1 MQKAVGSRQQAR
13 SELGNRLAMVSGPW
27 FVVRWGRHQSAREQT
42 KKCSFYSSPAARG
55 VVGCHSQRATDNEQA
70 FTLIELIAA
79 MAIMLLLTSIALP
92 LARIH
97 AQRVRELELRQDLRE
112 IRQAIDRFKDFSD
125 RGMIPIKADTFGYPP
140 DLDTLVKGVELKGA
154 ATAKYKFLRR
164 LPADPMTAKPDWG
177 LRSMQDDPDSRS
189 WGGQNVFD
197 IYSQSQGTALD
208 GTKYADW

>member
-1 MQKAVGSRQQAR
+1 MRLR
-13 SELGNRLAMVSGPW
+13 LGDGLNPESKIENP
-27 FVVRWGRHQSAREQT
+27 
-42 KKCSFYSSPAARG
+42 KSPSPEFRTP
-55 VVGCHSQRATDNEQA
+55 SPA

-92 LARIH
+92 LARVH
-97 AQRVRELELRQDLRE
+97 AQRLRELELRQDLRE

-140 DLDTLVKGVELKGA
+140 DLDALVKGVELKGA

-164 LPADPMTAKPDWG
+164 LPADPMTGKPDWG